1 LKPQA
6 LAAYGLLALPLA
18 MVALPVYIQVP
29 SWYVDH
35 VGMALPVTGYV
46 LFGARI
52 LDTAQDPW
60 LGRLVGRLGARGRLG
75 AALWTAAAILAG
87 AFAALWFPPVGGTG
101 WLPVAWLSL
110 TLALTYCAHS
120 FLNITLLSWGARV
133 SPDTRG
139 RTRAGAWREAAGLS
153 GVVIASLVPAWMTRA
168 SGWTP
173 GLAMAAYAVGFAVL
187 LAAAVAVL
195 LLLAPPWRRSTDEP
209 HGGAPASR
217 PPVPPSLAPRQPA
230 LPAVR
235 RLWLPYTVN
244 ALAVAIPATL
254 ALFFIRDQ
262 IARPQWTGAF
272 LAAYFVAGAAGMP
285 VWTRLAGKYGPARTW
300 AGSMLVAICTF
311 FWATLLGPGDTWPYA
326 AVCVLSGL
334 ALGADLVL
342 PPVLLANAVPPE
354 HDPAAQF
361 GIWTL
366 LGKLATAVSAL
377 TLPLLAWL
385 GYQPGTTS
393 SGGRALILAYAV
405 VPCALK
411 LLALALLLIQVI
423 PREEKPT

>member
-1 LKPQA
+1 MKPQA

-29 SWYVDH
+29 SWYVEH
-35 VGMALPVTGYV
+35 IGMALPVTGYV

-60 LGRLVGRLGARGRLG
+60 LGRLVGRLAARGRLG
-75 AALWTAAAILAG
+75 GALWAAAAVLAS

-101 WLPVAWLSL
+101 WLPIAWLSV

-133 SPDTRG
+133 APDTLG

-153 GVVIASLVPAWMTRA
+153 GVVIASVLPAWMARA

-187 LAAAVAVL
+187 LGGAVIVL
-195 LLLAPPWRRSTDEP
+195 LRLAPPWQRLPDDGREKVSALPE
-209 HGGAPASR
+209 A
-217 PPVPPSLAPRQPA
+217 APRQRA

-244 ALAVAIPATL
+244 ALAVSIPATL

-272 LAAYFVAGAAGMP
+272 LAAYFVAGALGMP
-285 VWTRLAGKYGPARTW
+285 VWTRLAAIYGPARTW
-300 AGSMLVAICTF
+300 AGSMLMAIATF
-311 FWATLLGPGDTWPYA
+311 FWATLLGPGDAWPYA

-366 LGKLATAVSAL
+366 LGKFATAVSAL

-423 PREEKPT
+423 PREEKPL

>member
-1 LKPQA
+1 MKRQA
-6 LAAYGLLALPLA
+6 LAAYGLLALPLS

-60 LGRLVGRLGARGRLG
+60 LGRMVGRVAAHGRLG
-75 AALWTAAAILAG
+75 AALWAAAAVLSG

-101 WLPVAWLSL
+101 WLPVAWLSV

-120 FLNITLLSWGARV
+120 FLNIALLSWGARV
-133 SPDTRG
+133 SPETRA
-139 RTRAGAWREAAGLS
+139 RTRAGAWREAAGLC
-153 GVVIASLVPAWMTRA
+153 GVVIASVLPAWMTRA

-187 LAAAVAVL
+187 LGGAVAVL
-195 LLLAPPWRRSTDEP
+195 LRLAPPWQRSTG
-209 HGGAPASR
+209 HA
-217 PPVPPSLAPRQPA
+217 PVPAPGPA
-230 LPAVR
+230 LPVPRRAAMPAVR

-262 IARPQWTGAF
+262 IARPEWTGAF

-285 VWTRLAGKYGPARTW
+285 AWTRLAGRYGPARAW
-300 AGSMLVAICTF
+300 AGSMAMAICTF
-311 FWATLLGPGDTWPYA
+311 FWATLLGPGDAWPYGV
-326 AVCVLSGL
+326 VCVLSGL

-342 PPVLLANAVPPE
+342 PPVLLANAIPAE

-366 LGKLATAVSAL
+366 LGKLATALSAL
-377 TLPLLAWL
+377 ALPLLAWL
-385 GYQPGTTS
+385 GYHPGTTS
-393 SGGRALILAYAV
+393 SGGRALVLAYAV

-423 PREEKPT
+423 PREERPS